1 MVLVPTNG
9 GRVNYTKFLNQG
21 VRRPLMRVFG
31 WAPAALSFLLLAGC
45 AASVQERHF
54 FAKFKET
61 APGVRTPTQFFRVS
75 VDGSAEFANARYLT
89 GYFDER
95 AVSLFFNETKGSAD
109 GRLFLDGQKNP
120 GTEDKLVPLNAPA
133 GEGAF
138 VLIMSTNADAIA
150 SAIGSFAESQVVAD
164 SLTRIVN
171 KDRFKDK
178 ARSDALLPVRKA
190 DGTSLFSRVD
200 FNAKAATTAPRG
212 DEAARS
218 YLRALTAMAQA
229 LGYSG
234 PEFASTSA
242 AQTWFALEGNTKA
255 GGTP

>member
-1 MVLVPTNG
+1 M
-9 GRVNYTKFLNQG
+9 NYSDLAIRG
-21 VRRPLMRVFG
+21 VKRPLMRVFG
-31 WAPAALSFLLLAGC
+31 WAFAALSFVLLAGC

-54 FAKFKET
+54 FATFKEPV
-61 APGVRTPTQFFRVS
+61 PGVRTPTQFFRVS
-75 VDGSAEFANARYLT
+75 VDGSAKFANARYLT

-109 GRLFLDGQKNP
+109 GKLFLDGQKNP

-178 ARSDALLPVRKA
+178 ARSDALLSVKKA

-200 FNAKAATTAPRG
+200 FSTKAATTAPRG
-212 DEAARS
+212 DDAAVS
-218 YLRALTAMAQA
+218 YLRALTALAQA

-234 PEFASTSA
+234 PEFATTSA
-242 AQTWFALEGNTKA
+242 AQAWFTLESSTGT